1 MAGKKSGGG
10 LKWLIIFLIVG
21 AAVAAGVWHAKRGKI
36 DAPQYQTAPVERG
49 ELTQLVTATGT
60 LNPVVNVTV
69 GSQVSGIINKLYVD
83 YNSMVKSNQVIAEI
97 DPSTYQAAVEQATA
111 DLANAKANLELQQA
125 EATRS
130 ADLFTNKLI
139 SGSDYDTAIANLHEA
154 EAMVQIKQASLDNAS
169 ASLGYCKIRSPV
181 DGIVISRAIDLG
193 QTVASSFSTPTLFQI
208 ANDLT
213 KMQIDSSVAEADVG
227 GVVENQNVDFTVDA
241 YPYRNFH
248 GVVTQV
254 RNSPTTV
261 NNVVTYDCVIGVTN
275 ADYKLKPGMT
285 ANVSVIIAQ
294 REDALTIPN
303 SALRFRPPDVIAAQ
317 TNTTNSATP
326 LSQTNNA
333 GDRAGGTGGQGHHYG
348 GNGRAHGERTVVH
361 TVYVLSGDE
370 KNPTLQPVQIKTG
383 ISDGISTEVV
393 SGLDEGAKVVTG
405 MLSATGIVSAP
416 ASNPFG
422 GGGFPRGR

>member
-1 MAGKKSGGG
+1 MAAKKSGGG
-10 LKWLIIFLIVG
+10 WWKWAVILLIV
-21 AAVAAGVWHAKRGKI
+21 AVVIVAVAWHFKHGKSN
-36 DAPQYQTAPVERG
+36 APAYQAAAVERG

-69 GSQVSGIINKLYVD
+69 GSQVSGIICKLNVD
-83 YNSMVKSNQVIAEI
+83 YNSMVKSNQIIAEI
-97 DPSTYQAAVEQATA
+97 DPSTYLAAVAQGKA

-125 EATRS
+125 EAERS
-130 ADLFTNKLI
+130 AQLFTNKLI
-139 SGSDYDTAIANLHEA
+139 SSSDYDTAIATLHEA
-154 EAMVQIKQASLDNAS
+154 EATVQIKQASLENAT
-169 ASLGYCKIRSPV
+169 ANLGYCKIRSPV

-193 QTVASSFSTPTLFQI
+193 QTVASSFNTPTLFQI

-227 GVVENQNVDFTVDA
+227 GIVEGQGVDFTVDA

-248 GVVTQV
+248 GTVTQV

-303 SALRFRPPDVIAAQ
+303 SALRFHPMDSSGAPTNAAATPVTQ
-317 TNTTNSATP
+317 ATNSGNQAVG
-326 LSQTNNA
+326 S
-333 GDRAGGTGGQGHHYG
+333 GGSGHRGSSGH
-348 GNGRAHGERTVVH
+348 GRGERSIAH
-361 TVYVLSGDE
+361 TVYVLSGDG
-370 KNPTLQPVQIKTG
+370 KNAKLQPVQIKTG
-383 ISDGISTEVV
+383 ISDGISTEVL
-393 SGLDEGAKVVTG
+393 SGLNEGDKVVTG
-405 MLSATGIVSAP
+405 TILTGTAATAT
-416 ASNPFG
+416 SNPFG
-422 GGGFPRGR
+422 GGGFPRR